1 MSSRT
6 ACVGSCLSAVCL
18 LSVCRDA
25 NDICNMINVA
35 DVIKMQLDP
44 TLFHMLVLDSCT
56 AVLMTAK
63 SYFLV
68 HALTYLIGTALV
80 QDKT

>member
-1 MSSRT
+1 M
-6 ACVGSCLSAVCL
+6 
-18 LSVCRDA
+18 
-25 NDICNMINVA
+25 MNVA

-63 SYFLV
+63 IYFLV

>member
-1 MSSRT
+1 
-6 ACVGSCLSAVCL
+6 
-18 LSVCRDA
+18 
-25 NDICNMINVA
+25 MINVA